1 MSVWAWLEGVWLGG
15 SGDELLL
22 VECVCGWN
30 KNSLVWSGD
39 FECELLGREVA
50 VCVPD
55 CNGSVIAE
63 RDSGGPW
70 AWGVLGVELSSDGL
84 EPGQP

>member
-1 MSVWAWLEGVWLGG
+1 MSGWAWLEGVWPLGG
-15 SGDELLL
+15 GDKLPEGI
-22 VECVCGWN
+22 CGWN
-30 KNSLVWSGD
+30 EDSLVWSGD
-39 FECELLGREVA
+39 FECELLGIEVA

-55 CNGSVIAE
+55 CSGSVTVE
-63 RDSGGPW
+63 SDSGGPW